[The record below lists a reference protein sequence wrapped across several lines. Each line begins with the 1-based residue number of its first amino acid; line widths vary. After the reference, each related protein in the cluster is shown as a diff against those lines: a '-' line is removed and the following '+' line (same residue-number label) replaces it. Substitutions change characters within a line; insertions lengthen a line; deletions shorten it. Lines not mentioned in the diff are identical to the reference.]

1 MPSLH
6 TLTHALVRGLC
17 LVAAIAAAGMAR
29 AEEKAT
35 AVFVAEVAQGRFED
49 RVEALGTL
57 RANESVT
64 LSATITEK
72 ISAIRFDDGDRVEA
86 GQVLVEMARAEE
98 QALLNEAQATL
109 AEAQRQYRRVESL
122 AAQGTASKSLLDERR
137 REWET
142 ARARLA
148 AIEARLGDRIIR
160 APFAGVLGLRQVSVG
175 TLVTPGTTIT
185 TLDDDATLK
194 LDFTVPSVFLST
206 LRVGLGIH
214 ASSAA
219 FPERD
224 FTGQVAA
231 IDSRV
236 DPVTRA
242 VTVRALLPNPE
253 RLLKPGMLMQVVLS
267 KQPRDAVV
275 IPEKALMPL
284 GDRQSVLV
292 VGADNKVE
300 RRGIDIGARRAGEV
314 EVLDGLAPG
323 ERVVTDGT
331 LKLRPGDTVRVMAVD
346 DGSGTLPE
354 VLERAGQ

>member
-1 MPSLH
+1 MASLH
-6 TLTHALVRGLC
+6 HPLRALGRGFC
-17 LVAAIAAAGMAR
+17 LVVAIAVAGMAQS
-29 AEEKAT
+29 EEDAT
-35 AVFVAEVAQGRFED
+35 AVFVAEAAQGRFED

-86 GQVLVEMARAEE
+86 GQVLVEMASAEE
-98 QALLNEAQATL
+98 QALLSEAQATL
-109 AEAQRQYRRVESL
+109 DEAQRQYRRVESL
-122 AAQGTASKSLLDERR
+122 AVQGTASKSLLDERR

-160 APFAGVLGLRQVSVG
+160 APFAGVLGLRLVSVG

-206 LRVGLGIH
+206 LRVGLDIS
-214 ASSAA
+214 AISAA
-219 FPERD
+219 FPD
-224 FTGQVAA
+224 HNFTGKVAA

-253 RLLKPGMLMQVVLS
+253 RLLKPGMLMEVVLS

-284 GDRQSVLV
+284 GDSQFVLV
-292 VGADNKVE
+292 VRADSTVE
-300 RRGIDIGARRAGEV
+300 RRGIRIGARRAGEV

-331 LKLRPGDTVRVMAVD
+331 LKLRPGAKVRVIAVD
-346 DGSGTLPE
+346 DGGGKLPE
-354 VLERAGQ
+354 LLERAGQ